1 MMPADG
7 WWLLVGPDVVKHEA
21 ITNRGSCDGDLPDCQ
36 CAAGGVG
43 DCVQAG
49 MLADV
54 GAGGSCVGV
63 QNAGV

>member
-1 MMPADG
+1 MTVICLTVSA
-7 WWLLVGPDVVKHEA
+7 LL
-21 ITNRGSCDGDLPDCQ
+21 N
-36 CAAGGVG
+36 GGVG

-49 MLADV
+49 MSADL